1 MDATNR
7 LHTALTAAMLQLL
20 RPLCRLLLR
29 HNVPFDVLEELSKLA
44 YVQVAMD
51 EFSIPGKK
59 PSISRASI
67 LTGLTRKDV
76 QRLVNGAEPARAL
89 PTAPNNRATRVLTG
103 WVRDAH
109 YQDRFGQP
117 LPLTLQDGE
126 HNFAELVRRH
136 SGDMPVRAVLDE
148 LLRVGAVVRRD
159 DQRLELV
166 TRAYVPRSSEVDKLA
181 ILGTDV
187 ADLITTIDHN
197 LQHGSNDPRYQRKV
211 TYLTMPAAV
220 VPDFKRESATRAQAL
235 LEHLDRWL
243 ADKDTLNPDD
253 QPDVPRVRLGLGIYH
268 IEAPAAPTFPKES

>member
-1 MDATNR
+1 
-7 LHTALTAAMLQLL
+7 MLQLL

-29 HNVPFDVLEELSKLA
+29 HNVPFGVLEELAKHA

-51 EFSIPGKK
+51 EFGIPGKK

-76 QRLVNGAEPARAL
+76 QRLVTGPEPVRAL
-89 PTAPNNRATRVLTG
+89 PTEAANRATRVLTG

-109 YQDRFGQP
+109 FQDAFGQP

-126 HNFAELVRRH
+126 HNFAQLVRRY

-159 DQRLELV
+159 DQLLELV
-166 TRAYVPRSSEVDKLA
+166 TRAYVPKSSEVDKLA

-187 ADLITTIDHN
+187 ADLVTTIDHN
-197 LQHGSNDPRYQRKV
+197 LQHGDTHPRYQRKV
-211 TYLTMPAAV
+211 MYLTIPAAV
-220 VPDFKRESATRAQAL
+220 VPDFMRESAARAQSL

-243 ADKDTLNPDD
+243 SDKDALIPDD

>member
-1 MDATNR
+1 
-7 LHTALTAAMLQLL
+7 MLQLL

-29 HNVPFDVLEELSKLA
+29 HNVPFGVLEELAKHA

-51 EFSIPGKK
+51 EFGIPGKK

-76 QRLVNGAEPARAL
+76 QRLVTGPEPVHAL
-89 PTAPNNRATRVLTG
+89 PTDAANRATRVLTG

-109 YQDRFGQP
+109 CQDASGQP
-117 LPLTLQDGE
+117 LPLSLQDGE
-126 HNFAELVRRH
+126 HNFAELVRRY

-159 DQRLELV
+159 DQLLVPV
-166 TRAYVPRSSEVDKLA
+166 TRAYVPKSSEVDMLA
-181 ILGTDV
+181 ILGNDV
-187 ADLITTIDHN
+187 ADLVTTIDHN
-197 LQHGSNDPRYQRKV
+197 LQHGDTDPRYQRKV
-211 TYLTMPAAV
+211 MYLSIPAAV
-220 VPDFKRESATRAQAL
+220 VPDFKRESAARAQSL

-243 ADKDTLNPDD
+243 SDKDALIPDD

-268 IEAPAAPTFPKES
+268 IEAASAPKSSQGELT

>member
-1 MDATNR
+1 
-7 LHTALTAAMLQLL
+7 MLQLL

-29 HNVPFDVLEELSKLA
+29 HNVPFGVLEELAKDA
-44 YVQVAMD
+44 YVQVAMA
-51 EFSIPGKK
+51 EFGIPGKK

-76 QRLVNGAEPARAL
+76 QRLVTVPGPARTVSSDAV
-89 PTAPNNRATRVLTG
+89 NRATRVLTG
-103 WVRDAH
+103 WVRDPA
-109 YQDRFGQP
+109 YQDALGQP
-117 LPLTLQDGE
+117 RLLSVQEGE
-126 HNFAELVRRH
+126 HSFADLVRRH

-148 LLRVGAVVRRD
+148 LVRVGAVVRRE
-159 DQRLELV
+159 DQLLELV
-166 TRAYVPRSSEVDKLA
+166 TRAYVPKSSEVDKLA

-197 LQHGSNDPRYQRKV
+197 LQHGDTHPRYQRKV
-211 TYLTMPAAV
+211 MYLTIPAAV
-220 VPDFKRESATRAQAL
+220 VPEFERESAARAQGL

-243 ADKDTLNPDD
+243 SDKDTLIPDD